1 MVHQLYDSLKHYLT
15 IFTNVIDNKT
25 KPAEINNDQFPC
37 ENPTCY
43 EEIKILGGYQRTYR
57 LRI

>member
-25 KPAEINNDQFPC
+25 KPVAINNDSFLV
-37 ENPTCY
+37 
-43 EEIKILGGYQRTYR
+43 KIPLVMKK
-57 LRI
+57 